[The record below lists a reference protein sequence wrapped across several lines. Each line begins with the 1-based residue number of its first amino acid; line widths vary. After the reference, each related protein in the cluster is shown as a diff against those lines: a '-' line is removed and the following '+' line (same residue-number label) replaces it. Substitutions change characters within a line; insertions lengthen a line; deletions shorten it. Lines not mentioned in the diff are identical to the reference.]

1 MFRVIEI
8 GIPEFVAKL
17 LTTLG
22 AERHHGYSLNLR
34 RPLSD
39 TISLC
44 SLSVANVGDGWFA
57 ATEKS
62 DSIQAIGLSS
72 AKFQHYP

>member
-8 GIPEFVAKL
+8 VIPEFVAKL

-22 AERHHGYSLNLR
+22 AERHHGYSLDLR

-44 SLSVANVGDGWFA
+44 SLSVTGTSVHQGRNA
-57 ATEKS
+57 ALQPTLE
-62 DSIQAIGLSS
+62 GFEVWL
-72 AKFQHYP
+72 